1 MLVSSPPHLVPVDP
15 AALAAAFADPAQPA
29 VALPF
34 LLRVAAGA
42 QIRAA
47 LCSDMH
53 AGEALTV
60 TTTAHPGGLV
70 RLLRLWCVYPTLCSA
85 QVRATVL
92 LPALAAAALLER
104 PFSVVLDD
112 GCGSAPATSPPLLL
126 VPTSHAISAASIKS
140 LFLLLALPEAEARAA
155 LETGEARLPWDGFAR
170 ACTGVLGG
178 LPEVPD
184 LLSALDQHSL
194 RTAWAA
200 RQAEA
205 DAAAAPA
212 SKRRRRTSPHADSD
226 AESGLSRSVLLECLA
241 WLAPAVLALRR
252 NEGGLLDLWAR
263 GFVCGFLDQTT
274 AAAVLAGQSPGAFV
288 LRFGAGM
295 PAQLSASWKD
305 AAGSVQHGRVAPEG
319 VAAWLRD
326 RPELGT
332 LVQITAA
339 LQCRTHA
346 RRTVLG
352 ALEALAV
359 PTVPCVTPFS
369 LEVDSL
375 STSSKAGISDPDSE
389 AAAAA
394 ASPQA
399 STAQA
404 AVCAD
409 LASLV
414 AELSQGVQG
423 ASDTALA
430 AMFGL

>member
-60 TTTAHPGGLV
+60 TTTAHPGGL
-70 RLLRLWCVYPTLCSA
+70 
-85 QVRATVL
+85 VRATVL

-375 STSSKAGISDPDSE
+375 STSSKAGISDAE
-389 AAAAA
+389 ASVVAA

>member
-60 TTTAHPGGLV
+60 TTTAHPGGL
-70 RLLRLWCVYPTLCSA
+70 
-85 QVRATVL
+85 VRATVL

-305 AAGSVQHGRVAPEG
+305 AAGSAGRALWQQQLTSRVRRSVQHGRVAPEG

-375 STSSKAGISDPDSE
+375 STSSKAGISDAE
-389 AAAAA
+389 ASVVAA